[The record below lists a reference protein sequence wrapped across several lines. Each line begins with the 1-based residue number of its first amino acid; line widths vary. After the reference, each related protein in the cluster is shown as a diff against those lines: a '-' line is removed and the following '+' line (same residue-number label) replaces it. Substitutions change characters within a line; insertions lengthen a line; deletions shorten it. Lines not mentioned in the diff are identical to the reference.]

1 MLSKPFISVIVPTY
15 HDWERLQLCLNA
27 LEQQTYPKDRFEI
40 IVVNNDLDNQP
51 PEDFIVPDIC
61 VLTEEEKP
69 GSYAARNKG
78 ISLAKG
84 EVFAFTDSD
93 CQPQRDWVE
102 KSVDLLCSSPE
113 IERIGGKISLIMSGR
128 EPTIA
133 EIYEKVY
140 AFRQRDFVRDKG
152 MAATGNM
159 IAKKKVFERVGMFN
173 DDLMS
178 GGDAEWGMRAQS
190 QGAKIV
196 YSGECIVWHPTRS
209 KLSELVQKTKREAG
223 GHYVLLKNR
232 SKIRLV
238 LQVFM
243 GFLPPLKSIFR
254 VSIDPDLSSKEKV
267 IAISI
272 RYYLRMLAV
281 VEKLFLIFAWKNVER
296 K

>member
-133 EIYEKVY
+133 EIYEKV
-140 AFRQRDFVRDKG
+140 
-152 MAATGNM
+152 
-159 IAKKKVFERVGMFN
+159 
-173 DDLMS
+173 
-178 GGDAEWGMRAQS
+178 
-190 QGAKIV
+190 
-196 YSGECIVWHPTRS
+196 
-209 KLSELVQKTKREAG
+209 
-223 GHYVLLKNR
+223 
-232 SKIRLV
+232 
-238 LQVFM
+238 
-243 GFLPPLKSIFR
+243 
-254 VSIDPDLSSKEKV
+254 
-267 IAISI
+267 
-272 RYYLRMLAV
+272 
-281 VEKLFLIFAWKNVER
+281 
-296 K
+296 